1 MKQLLYLTLFFISF
15 RAFGQLSVEQEHTI
29 DSLKKSINTA
39 KHDTV
44 KISAYNAWDNIIYI
58 SNPKLDLELN
68 QKIVGLAEDN
78 LKKESIT
85 NSEKKVF
92 KKALSLALNSLGIIF
107 YNKGDNGKAI
117 HYYSRSLKLREEI
130 VDKKGIAATLNNMGI
145 VLQDQGE
152 NAKAIDYYTR
162 SLKTNEEIGDKTGE
176 ANTLSNIGRI
186 YGGQGEIAKAIEYQT
201 RSLKIRESIGDK
213 RCMAISYNIIGSIYS
228 DQGNDAKA
236 MEYYSNDLKISEEI
250 GDKNKIALALGNIGL
265 VFKKQEDN
273 VKALDYLT
281 RSLNMFEEMGNKKWE
296 ATLLDYIGDVY
307 KKKGEI
313 EKAIDVYKKALYI
326 AQGAGLVNTTR
337 EASLALSHSYKI
349 TGNYKEAL
357 RLHELSTLM
366 HDSILS
372 EKSQKEIMKQEI
384 KHSFDKQ
391 KAIDA
396 KEHEKQMAV
405 SAEKD
410 REQIVIIYAI
420 AGILILV
427 LVFAFFVFHRLRITR
442 KQKRVIEKQKYI
454 VEEKQ
459 KEILASITYAK
470 RLQEAILPPE
480 QYVKANLPES
490 FILYKPKDIV
500 AGDFYWMERRKE
512 MLFIAAADCT
522 GHGVPG
528 AMVSVVCSNAL
539 NRAVLEFGLT
549 APGEILDKTRE
560 LVLETFSRSDKDVK
574 DGMDISLAS
583 INTKTKEIKWSG
595 ANNPLWYI
603 SNGRLTEIKANKQ
616 SIGKTDNPLPF
627 TTHTIQLREGDLF
640 YLLTDGYA
648 DQFGGQQSSNEAL
661 IMAVGHGK
669 KFKNKALKKML
680 IQNSLLSLAEQ
691 KEKLDTSFQNWMGN
705 LEQIDDVCLI
715 GVKV

>member
-1 MKQLLYLTLFFISF
+1 MKQLLYVTLFFISF
-15 RAFGQLSVEQEHTI
+15 QAFGQLSVEQEHTI
-29 DSLKKSINTA
+29 DSLKKCINTA

-78 LKKESIT
+78 LKKESLT
-85 NSEKKVF
+85 NSEKKIF

-130 VDKKGIAATLNNMGI
+130 ADKKGIAATLNNMGI

-162 SLKTNEEIGDKTGE
+162 SLKTNEEIGDKAGE

-186 YGGQGEIAKAIEYQT
+186 YGGQGDMVKAIEYQT

-213 RCMAISYNIIGSIYS
+213 RGMAISYNIIGSIYS
-228 DQGNDAKA
+228 DQGNDGKA
-236 MEYYSNDLKISEEI
+236 MEYYSDDLKISEEI

-296 ATLLDYIGDVY
+296 ATLLNYIGDVY
-307 KKKGEI
+307 RKKGEI

-326 AQGAGLVNTTR
+326 AQAAGLVNTTR
-337 EASLALSHSYKI
+337 ESSLALSHSYKI

-396 KEHEKQMAV
+396 KEHEKEMAV

-410 REQIVIIYAI
+410 QEKMLIIYAI

-427 LVFAFFVFHRLRITR
+427 LVFAFFAFHRLRITR

-500 AGDFYWMERRKE
+500 AGDFYWMERRKD

-549 APGEILDKTRE
+549 SPGEILDKTRE

-583 INTKTKEIKWSG
+583 INTKTNEIKWSG

-603 SNGRLTEIKANKQ
+603 SNGKLTEIKANKQ
-616 SIGKTDNPLPF
+616 PIGKTDNPLPF
-627 TTHTIQLREGDLF
+627 TTHTIKLQQGDLF

-648 DQFGGQQSSNEAL
+648 DQFGGHQTSSEGLSAK
-661 IMAVGHGK
+661 AGHGK

-680 IQNSLLSLAEQ
+680 LQNSLLSLVEQ